1 MDQQIFRHL
10 EKLKAFNNQRKVWLL
25 LSLFVMI
32 TIITV
37 TVDINY
43 IQPNLLWTIVS
54 IGVFMAA
61 VWWYWT
67 MRIIRQLIEH
77 QQEESEILV
86 DVVTIIREIK
96 EDVKKLPK

>member
-54 IGVFMAA
+54 IGVFITA

-86 DVVTIIREIK
+86 DVVTTIREIK

>member
-10 EKLKAFNNQRKVWLL
+10 KKLKAFNNQRKVWLL

-32 TIITV
+32 TIIIV

-54 IGVFMAA
+54 IGVFIAA

-86 DVVTIIREIK
+86 DVVTTIREIK

>member
-1 MDQQIFRHL
+1 MDQKIFRHL

-37 TVDINY
+37 TVDINH
-43 IQPNLLWTIVS
+43 IRPNLLWTIVS
-54 IGVFMAA
+54 IGVCMTA

-77 QQEESEILV
+77 QQEESDILV
-86 DVVTIIREIK
+86 DVVTTIREIK